1 MSTVTF
7 DLFLVIF
14 AGLFGGLTARLFKQ
28 PLVLGYILAGIIVGP
43 YTGGATVTSVDHIAD
58 LADIGAA
65 LLLFSLGLE
74 FSARDLKPIGR
85 IALFGSTIQVV
96 ITFLAVTLIG
106 YLLGWPLIP
115 SFWFA
120 TAVASSSTA
129 LILKTLSDK
138 GLRQTLSGKVMLG
151 VSIVQDIQVIP
162 LMILLGSLSTE
173 GFALLAVL
181 KPILST
187 VVFVLLIALF
197 ATRILPWAL
206 HHVARL
212 NSDELFMLSVVS
224 TAFGIGYISYLFG
237 LSLAFGA
244 FIAGLVL
251 KESDYGSKALSGLAP
266 LRDLFGLLFFASI
279 GMLFDPNFVFANLSM
294 IIALVVATTGI
305 KGIILALVG
314 RGFGYRRI
322 VPLAMFF
329 GMIPISEIAF
339 IVVRTAIN
347 LGAIT
352 QQNYLVILNVVILS
366 MIAGPVLAGFSGPA
380 YGLVRKYRNDTG
392 MNTINIPESGMNS
405 HHIITGGSDVGVFLA
420 ESFQALKLPFVV
432 IEPYYQSFCNLA
444 GRGFQLIFG
453 EPDREAILG
462 TARIERARTLI
473 ITESELVASETVIE
487 QALKLNPAIRIIL
500 LTNSLD
506 RTEASNGN
514 PQIRTILLERQVAD
528 DLARTIAESET
539 DSQS

>member
-120 TAVASSSTA
+120 TAVVSSSTA

-187 VVFVLLIALF
+187 VAFILLIALF

-244 FIAGLVL
+244 VIAGLVL

-473 ITESELVASETVIE
+473 ITESELVASETVNE
-487 QALKLNPAIRIIL
+487 QALTLNPAIRIIL
-500 LTNSLD
+500 LTHSLD

>member
-1 MSTVTF
+1 M
-7 DLFLVIF
+7 IF

>member
-120 TAVASSSTA
+120 TAVVSSSTA

-187 VVFVLLIALF
+187 VAFILLIALF

-453 EPDREAILG
+453 EPEREAILG

>member
-1 MSTVTF
+1 MSTITS

-14 AGLFGGLTARLFKQ
+14 AGLFGGLTAKLLKQ

-74 FSARDLKPIGR
+74 FSARDLKPIWR
-85 IALFGSTIQVV
+85 ITLIGSTIQVI
-96 ITFLAVTLIG
+96 ITFVVAAMIG

-115 SFWFA
+115 SFWFGA
-120 TAVASSSTA
+120 AVVSSSTA

-173 GFALLAVL
+173 GFALMAVL

-187 VVFVLLIALF
+187 VIFVILIALF
-197 ATRILPWAL
+197 ATRIIPWAL

-224 TAFGIGYISYLFG
+224 TGFGIGYISFQFG

-266 LRDLFGLLFFASI
+266 LRDLFGLVFFASI
-279 GMLFDPNFVFANLSM
+279 GMLFDPGFVFANLSL
-294 IIALVVATTGI
+294 IIVLVIATTGI
-305 KGIILALVG
+305 KGIILAIIG

-339 IVVRTAIN
+339 IVVRSALD

-352 QQNYLVILNVVILS
+352 QQHYLVILNVVILS

-380 YGLVRKYRNDTG
+380 YGLVRKFRDDTG
-392 MNTINIPESGMNS
+392 MNSINIPESGLS
-405 HHIITGGSDVGVFLA
+405 EHHIITGGSDVAAFLA
-420 ESFQALKLPFVV
+420 EAFQNEKLPFVI

-444 GRGFQLIFG
+444 GQGFQLIFG
-453 EPDREAILG
+453 EPDREAMLG

-473 ITESELVASETVIE
+473 ITESELVVAETVVERAI
-487 QALKLNPAIRIIL
+487 KLNPNVRIIL
-500 LTNSLD
+500 LTNSLE
-506 RTEASNGN
+506 RTKAGNGN
-514 PQIRTILLERQVAD
+514 PQIRTILLERQVAA
-528 DLARTIAESET
+528 DLAHTLAETGPDKE
-539 DSQS
+539 